1 MLIVSPEYVTQTVA
15 PTAEP
20 VSRTEAKLHLRVDI
34 STDDSLIDSL
44 IQAAREYVEI
54 YTGRSY
60 VLRTYRAD
68 LPYFAD
74 EIQLPFKPIISIS
87 NIKYYSDASP
97 SVLTTL
103 PATYYTLTRNVIQ
116 RAYGATWPA
125 VNTFPNNVQITYTA
139 GYAPTSS
146 PEVPAENVPA
156 AVKAAILLMIGDLY
170 ENREAQVL
178 YPGAIQVNKTTERLL
193 DSLRVYA

>member
-1 MLIVSPEYVTQTVA
+1 MLVITDEYITQTVA

-54 YTGRSY
+54 YTGRAF
-60 VLRTYRAD
+60 VRRTYRAD
-68 LPYFAD
+68 ISYFYN
-74 EIQLPFKPIISIS
+74 EMQLPKKPIVSIS
-87 NIKYYSDASP
+87 HIKYYNTASP

-103 PATYYTLTRNVIQ
+103 ATSNYALDRDIVKL
-116 RAYGATWPA
+116 AYGGTWPA
-125 VNTFPNNVQITYTA
+125 VYPFNNAVQITYVS

-146 PEVPAENVPA
+146 PDVEAENVPA
-156 AVKAAILLMIGDLY
+156 AVKAAMLILIGDMY
-170 ENREAQVL
+170 ENREAQIV
-178 YPGAIQVNKTTERLL
+178 GTIIQDNKTVMMLL
-193 DSLRVYA
+193 NTYRVYK